1 MEPDIFNTELE
12 EKESL
17 EIRFAKERLDW
28 SNKIAELSGKMK
40 KIFDIPILMT
50 DIYTERQ
57 RCVEYY
63 HYLITLLI
71 QINREYKKQYSER
84 HDYWTHKSQLR
95 YPNESS
101 KNMKISH
108 ELADI
113 VTKRETLDNHAK
125 FILSTISTI
134 DNIIYAIPKRVEVE
148 QISRGK

>member
-1 MEPDIFNTELE
+1 MEHDIFNTEME
-12 EKESL
+12 EESL
-17 EIRFAKERLDW
+17 ETRFAKERLGW
-28 SNKIAELSGKMK
+28 SNKISELSKRIN
-40 KIFDIPILMT
+40 KIFDIPSLMT

-57 RCVEYY
+57 RCVEYH

-71 QINREYKKQYSER
+71 QINKEYKKQYCER

-101 KNMKISH
+101 KNMKILH

-125 FILSTISTI
+125 FVDRTIQTI
-134 DNIIYAIPKRVEVE
+134 DNIIYAIPKRIEVE